1 MNRPTMVRA
10 VASRRVQRRN
20 EELAIVI
27 SDPLLGNVLDFD
39 VVDEVLWEFF
49 DARRVVIMD
58 IQPCSLGQAYVRFD
72 RALDRDTLI

>member
-1 MNRPTMVRA
+1 MT
-10 VASRRVQRRN
+10 
-20 EELAIVI
+20 I
-27 SDPLLGNVLDFD
+27 SPLPGNVLDFD
-39 VVDEVLWEFF
+39 VVDKVLREFF